1 MYNSFIEAA
10 DWLSGDDFKDFIKM
24 LRDYALYG
32 ELRESDNPSINAL
45 MTMAKPN
52 LDSARNRYEAAKK
65 NGEKGK
71 KDGWKGGRPRKTPEI
86 TPEIT
91 PEKPQSKPL
100 NDNVE
105 VDVNDNVEVDR
116 NEKENRDFYDTV
128 DVYADGDVEVDDY
141 GTDNADDYPDEDWYE
156 EEEDNLDE
164 DEEPIPSDSSNGLG
178 DYLETIK
185 PNTHNDYYQ
194 QDREPQPDSEDIALS
209 NKPISNL
216 SLPTNRQELLQCYQ
230 ESLNLLQQYDINHW
244 EYDSQ
249 SKESL
254 RLATSALMKIMNISF
269 QQAKEH
275 IAAVRSQHR
284 QDNG

>member
-10 DWLSGDDFKDFIKM
+10 DWLSGDDFKEFIKM

-71 KDGWKGGRPRKTPEI
+71 EHGWKGGRPRKTPEI
-86 TPEIT
+86 TPE
-91 PEKPQSKPL
+91 KPQSEPL

-105 VDVNDNVEVDR
+105 VDANDNVEVDR
-116 NEKENRDFYDTV
+116 NEKDNRDFYDTV

-141 GTDNADDYPDEDWYE
+141 GTDNADDYPDEDWDDE
-156 EEEDNLDE
+156 EKDYLDE

-178 DYLETIK
+178 DYLETIE
-185 PNTHNDYYQ
+185 PNTNNDYFQ
-194 QDREPQPDSEDIALS
+194 QGREPQPEREDIAFS
-209 NKPISNL
+209 NKPISNQP
-216 SLPTNRQELLQCYQ
+216 LPTNRQELLRVYEENLYNLQLYDENNLNYDE
-230 ESLNLLQQYDINHW
+230 ESRRY
-244 EYDSQ
+244 
-249 SKESL
+249 L
-254 RLATSALMKIMNISF
+254 REATNALMKLKNFTF
-269 QQAKEH
+269 QQAKDY

-284 QDNG
+284 QEIRQ